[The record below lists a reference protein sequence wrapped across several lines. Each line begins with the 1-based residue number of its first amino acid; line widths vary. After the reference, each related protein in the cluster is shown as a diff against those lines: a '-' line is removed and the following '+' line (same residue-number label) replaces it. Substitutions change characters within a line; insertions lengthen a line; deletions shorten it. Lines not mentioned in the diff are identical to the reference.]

1 MIRGSWLAAKKT
13 LRETKIIVIKRLFY
27 PGSIWAMLLYG
38 FIKTEKSVIA
48 YHLLLGSQLPTFRSY
63 ELFSALSARTKSDFI
78 TKASNLN
85 ANAKQVKPIPLYLP
99 AKEMGRTVT
108 GK

>member
-1 MIRGSWLAAKKT
+1 MASLRPRKVLLHIISCLAH
-13 LRETKIIVIKRLFY
+13 
-27 PGSIWAMLLYG
+27 SC
-38 FIKTEKSVIA
+38 
-48 YHLLLGSQLPTFRSY
+48 QRSGY

-85 ANAKQVKPIPLYLP
+85 ANAKQVKPIPIYLP